1 MGAVEEI
8 TPLIDVQNVSNGLL
22 VTKLADTIL
31 LESDLAEFTKD
42 THTECLRNSILA
54 QKEKSTYVYPKT

>member
-8 TPLIDVQNVSNGLL
+8 TPLLDVQNVSNGLL